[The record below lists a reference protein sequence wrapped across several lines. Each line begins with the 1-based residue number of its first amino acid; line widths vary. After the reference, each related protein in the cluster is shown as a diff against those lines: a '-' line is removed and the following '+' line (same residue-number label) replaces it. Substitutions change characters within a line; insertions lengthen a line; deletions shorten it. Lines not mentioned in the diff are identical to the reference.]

1 VAAFSAQDRIS
12 LDTELSRR
20 AIKLD
25 PQGYLLIKLDRAR
38 GELLAEWF
46 SNNIND
52 QGLATDPA
60 TGEVLACRGNGPR
73 EPIQI
78 FKGRSAKELGIAI
91 TEAGNHLPISSF
103 DHALYLGREFQKAEY
118 CLETNTDY
126 IQD

>member
-60 TGEVLACRGNGPR
+60 TGEVLACKGSGPR
-73 EPIQI
+73 EPIQT

-91 TEAGNHLPISSF
+91 TETSNTLPISSL

>member
-1 VAAFSAQDRIS
+1 MTAFSSQDRIS

-25 PQGYLLIKLDRAR
+25 PQGYLLIKLDRSR

-60 TGEVLACRGNGPR
+60 TGEVLACKGSSPR

>member
-1 VAAFSAQDRIS
+1 MAAFSAQARIS
-12 LDTELSRR
+12 LDTELSSRY
-20 AIKLD
+20 IKLD

-60 TGEVLACRGNGPR
+60 TGEVFACKGGGPR
-73 EPIQI
+73 EPIHI

-91 TEAGNHLPISSF
+91 TEAGNPLPISSL

-118 CLETNTDY
+118 CLETNTEY

>member
-1 VAAFSAQDRIS
+1 MTAFSSQDRIS

-60 TGEVLACRGNGPR
+60 TGEVLACKGSGSR

-91 TEAGNHLPISSF
+91 TEASNPLPISSF

>member
-1 VAAFSAQDRIS
+1 MTAFSSQDRIS

-60 TGEVLACRGNGPR
+60 TGEVLACKGSGPR

-78 FKGRSAKELGIAI
+78 FIGRSAKELGIAI
-91 TEAGNHLPISSF
+91 TEASNPLPISSF